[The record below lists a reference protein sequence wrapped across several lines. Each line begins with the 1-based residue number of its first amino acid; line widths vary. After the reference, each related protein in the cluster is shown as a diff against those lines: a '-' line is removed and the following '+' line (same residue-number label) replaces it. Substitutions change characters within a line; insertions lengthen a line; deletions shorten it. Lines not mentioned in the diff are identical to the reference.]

1 MPKAE
6 TGEGARNP
14 AGICQSPSQLCWNEN
29 TLCKMFQSR
38 WTSKFQWSRAVIS
51 YFEGMDCDKGGPF
64 LHSFEK
70 KKIVIREV
78 SWIALFRPATNAGIV
93 TNSPGHFQVWILESH
108 KQIQLPP
115 ASQTPIC
122 SPTFSI
128 EDILILVFG
137 CSTSLGVT
145 LASAANQT
153 RSSSASL
160 LWHFLPGSHP
170 IAETPFI
177 CATLREQLFSNL
189 ALKRKIIS
197 N

>member
-1 MPKAE
+1 
-6 TGEGARNP
+6 
-14 AGICQSPSQLCWNEN
+14 
-29 TLCKMFQSR
+29 
-38 WTSKFQWSRAVIS
+38 
-51 YFEGMDCDKGGPF
+51 MDCDKGGPF

-78 SWIALFRPATNAGIV
+78 SWIALFRPATDAGIV

-122 SPTFSI
+122 FPTFSI

-145 LASAANQT
+145 LASAVNQT

-170 IAETPFI
+170 IAESPFI